1 MQNKSH
7 LPKKDETDGAGE
19 IDGAEMGIQEDEGF
33 IDEDGADEGKPK
45 HLANNISHWN
55 LNIVFYL
62 TKFTIMLVK
71 SNRFS

>member
-45 HLANNISHWN
+45 HLANNISH
-55 LNIVFYL
+55 
-62 TKFTIMLVK
+62 
-71 SNRFS
+71 